1 MTLWHS
7 KWWFGYKLFFFC
19 FPSERA
25 ALETQRQEREEALIT
40 ARAEL
45 KDLDLEEVDLESKI
59 RAANEEIKLRT
70 TQDEKVKEEMTNL
83 KAGEW

>member
-7 KWWFGYKLFFFC
+7 KWWFGYELFFW